1 MKALPML
8 ALAAVA
14 GAAKPELS
22 FRFVVPCTAGS
33 KSLTFIYHG
42 DAEPMCLEDPPALV
56 GDDFKG
62 VTKISDKVVSLA
74 FSADGMRKLSHIT
87 ASNRG
92 RRLAV
97 VFGDKIL
104 EAPWIRQQAVLLALI
119 VHTEADKATLDTL
132 IADYPPPKAP

>member
-1 MKALPML
+1 MKALLML
-8 ALAAVA
+8 ALVAAA

-22 FRFVVPCTAGS
+22 FRFVVPCMAGS
-33 KSLTFIYHG
+33 QSFTFVYHG
-42 DAEPMCLEDPPALV
+42 DVEPMCLEDAPALV
-56 GDDFKG
+56 GSDFAG
-62 VTKISDKVVSLA
+62 VTKISDKVVSVG
-74 FSADGMRKLSHIT
+74 FSADGMRKLSHLT

-119 VHTEADKATLDTL
+119 IHTEIDKTTLAAL
-132 IADYPPPKAP
+132 IADYPPPKTP